1 MYEQNT
7 VIELL
12 IIKLCFTDID
22 ICDTTYKGF
31 CCYIC
36 FVLKQFTVLTMHHIE
51 SQIPHGASHFISMM
65 YIIFDFILVQK
76 YS

>member
-22 ICDTTYKGF
+22 ICDTTYKNEAF
-31 CCYIC
+31 VDI
-36 FVLKQFTVLTMHHIE
+36 FVL
-51 SQIPHGASHFISMM
+51 S
-65 YIIFDFILVQK
+65 
-76 YS
+76 